1 MPTHSAQ
8 KCVCVQ
14 GRKIS
19 EFFLFRRDAIS
30 LLPCFVLL
38 NKHLCI
44 FVFLCVHMSEYMFT
58 YMYATAADKCS
69 VVSDSAIPWA
79 VARQAPLSV
88 EFFQARILEWV
99 VISYSLDMSILI

>member
-1 MPTHSAQ
+1 
-8 KCVCVQ
+8 
-14 GRKIS
+14 
-19 EFFLFRRDAIS
+19 
-30 LLPCFVLL
+30 
-38 NKHLCI
+38 
-44 FVFLCVHMSEYMFT
+44 
-58 YMYATAADKCS
+58 MYATAADKCS